1 MSTRKNSLIE
11 DVNVRNTH
19 VADLGTDEL
28 FDRIDGDGSGQI
40 DKEEFNKLY
49 AAIKADTEKEV
60 RAAAHA
66 RVPDWPFRSLGSLGP
81 SPSAPTFFR
90 PRSPRRWRWPMRSTP
105 LRSG

>member
-11 DVNVRNTH
+11 DVNRNTH

-60 RAAAHA
+60 RAAAPLSLT
-66 RVPDWPFRSLGSLGP
+66 RLTRPFSLC
-81 SPSAPTFFR
+81 APTFFR

-105 LRSG
+105 PRSG

>member
-60 RAAAHA
+60 RASAHA
-66 RVPDWPFRSLGSLGP
+66 RVPDCPFRSLGSLGP
-81 SPSAPTFFR
+81 SPSAP
-90 PRSPRRWRWPMRSTP
+90 P
-105 LRSG
+105 LSFAPGRQGDGAGQ

>member
-1 MSTRKNSLIE
+1 MLLFSAMSTRKNSLIE
-11 DVNVRNTH
+11 DVNRNTH

-60 RAAAHA
+60 RACGGA
-66 RVPDWPFRSLGSLGP
+66 RAR
-81 SPSAPTFFR
+81 A
-90 PRSPRRWRWPMRSTP
+90 
-105 LRSG
+105 

>member
-60 RAAAHA
+60 RACGGAQFGDVAVAGADVFRLQVLELRVHVGEALLGGHA
-66 RVPDWPFRSLGSLGP
+66 GGL
-81 SPSAPTFFR
+81 
-90 PRSPRRWRWPMRSTP
+90 
-105 LRSG
+105 

>member
-11 DVNVRNTH
+11 DVNRNTH

-66 RVPDWPFRSLGSLGP
+66 RVPDGPFRSLGSLGP
-81 SPSAPTFFR
+81 SPSAP
-90 PRSPRRWRWPMRSTP
+90 P
-105 LRSG
+105 LSFAPGRQGDGAGQ

>member
-60 RAAAHA
+60 RAAAPLSLT
-66 RVPDWPFRSLGSLGP
+66 RLTRPFSLC
-81 SPSAPTFFR
+81 APAFFR